1 MEAGIEAPT
10 HTEPRTQPTVPEG
23 ENDRTS
29 REGTVVQGKSN
40 RTPREGMPYL
50 EGKNTVLRG
59 EKIIAKRFGTS
70 QLLFTK
76 VFQSFS
82 NHSQTTTA
90 MLMLP

>member
-23 ENDRTS
+23 ENGRTS

-40 RTPREGMPYL
+40 RTPWEGMPYL

-59 EKIIAKRFGTS
+59 YVRFNPLEGVELHAPIAKEIVPPTVE
-70 QLLFTK
+70 Q
-76 VFQSFS
+76 V
-82 NHSQTTTA
+82 
-90 MLMLP
+90 